1 MLTGELRNRVD
12 KIWETFWTGGIT
24 NPLTVIEQFTYL
36 LFIKGLDEAETQREQ
51 EAALL
56 GIEFERIFPE
66 DKQHL
71 RWSKFKNLEAS
82 QMYEIVS
89 KEVFPF
95 IKSLHGNKNSAY
107 AKYMSDAIFMIPT
120 PQLLS
125 KIVDGIDKLPLKD
138 RDLQGDLYEYLLSKI
153 ATAGTNGQ
161 FRTPRHIIKMM
172 VELVKPTPEDII
184 VDPAAGSAGFLV
196 AAGEYLRKHRSDLFL
211 VQSLK
216 EHFNNHMFYGFDMDR
231 TMLRI
236 GAMNMMLHGIEN
248 PNIEYRDSLSEQNKD
263 KDKYTLVLANPPFKG
278 SLDYEAVSSD
288 LLKITKTKKTEL
300 LFLALFLRI
309 LKTGGRCAC
318 IVPDGVLFGSSK
330 AHKEIRKE
338 IVENHKLEAII
349 SMPSGVFKPYA
360 GVSTAIMIFTKT
372 GVGGTDQVWF
382 YDMKA
387 DGYSL
392 DDKRTPIEENDIP
405 DIIARFH
412 NREAEKE
419 RKRTEQSFFVP
430 VEEIRENDYD
440 LSINKYKEIEYEE
453 VEYEAPSV
461 ILERV
466 ETLEKEIIQGLQ
478 ELKEMI
484 RG

>member
-1 MLTGELRNRVD
+1 PKMPRNLDISTFIEGGSYMITGELKNKVD

-120 PQLLS
+120 PQMLT

-161 FRTPRHIIKMM
+161 FRAPRHIIKMM

-211 VQSLK
+211 VQSL
-216 EHFNNHMFYGFDMDR
+216 
-231 TMLRI
+231 
-236 GAMNMMLHGIEN
+236 
-248 PNIEYRDSLSEQNKD
+248 
-263 KDKYTLVLANPPFKG
+263 
-278 SLDYEAVSSD
+278 
-288 LLKITKTKKTEL
+288 
-300 LFLALFLRI
+300 
-309 LKTGGRCAC
+309 
-318 IVPDGVLFGSSK
+318 
-330 AHKEIRKE
+330 
-338 IVENHKLEAII
+338 
-349 SMPSGVFKPYA
+349 
-360 GVSTAIMIFTKT
+360 
-372 GVGGTDQVWF
+372 
-382 YDMKA
+382 
-387 DGYSL
+387 
-392 DDKRTPIEENDIP
+392 
-405 DIIARFH
+405 
-412 NREAEKE
+412 
-419 RKRTEQSFFVP
+419 
-430 VEEIRENDYD
+430 
-440 LSINKYKEIEYEE
+440 
-453 VEYEAPSV
+453 
-461 ILERV
+461 
-466 ETLEKEIIQGLQ
+466 
-478 ELKEMI
+478 
-484 RG
+484 